1 MDNGMKD
8 IIKVIKVY
16 GKSKYLE
23 KIWIFFDDLFVIFV
37 KNNIFQCIMSK
48 FV

>member
-1 MDNGMKD
+1 MDNEMKD

-23 KIWIFFDDLFVIFV
+23 KIWIYFDDLYVIFV
-37 KNNIFQCIMSK
+37 KNNIFQYIMTK